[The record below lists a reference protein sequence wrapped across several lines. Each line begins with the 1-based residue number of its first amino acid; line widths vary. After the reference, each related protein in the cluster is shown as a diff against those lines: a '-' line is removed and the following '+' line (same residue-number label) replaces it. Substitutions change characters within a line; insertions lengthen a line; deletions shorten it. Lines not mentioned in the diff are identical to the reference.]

1 MPRGA
6 LREAEHEWGDIAHSD
21 KRREVKDAGLAEYGL
36 DPSGRQRHREKEGR
50 EDQRRRRCSGLV
62 VGIGMSTTAIPRSRQ
77 TRSDRHRCRKESLNR
92 SRLSYRQKR
101 VCTMPWYQ
109 AVLLLG
115 SAALSLIILIRPTS
129 DGRSMA
135 FTLLIGGLVLL
146 TIGLA
151 LKEVTSGVSVAA
163 WLGQ

>member
-1 MPRGA
+1 MHGA
-6 LREAEHEWGDIAHSD
+6 
-21 KRREVKDAGLAEYGL
+21 AGKNPL
-36 DPSGRQRHREKEGR
+36 
-50 EDQRRRRCSGLV
+50 
-62 VGIGMSTTAIPRSRQ
+62 TALGYRIP
-77 TRSDRHRCRKESLNR
+77 KNG
-92 SRLSYRQKR
+92 

-115 SAALSLIILIRPTS
+115 SVAASLIILIRPTS

-135 FTLLIGGLVLL
+135 FTMLIGALVLV

-151 LKEVTSGVSVAA
+151 LKEVTNGVFVAA